1 MISIIIPIYNAESSL
16 RRMLNSVLAQTYT
29 DYECILVDDGSTDSS
44 CHICKEYENRDSRF
58 FCFMQGNGGVSS
70 ARNRGLELA
79 KGDYITFLDADDS
92 LPENYLAELYA
103 ACRNA
108 DIAVCDT
115 VIYENGK
122 ETLRF
127 THESTCLTGTE
138 AVNFL
143 LSRKH
148 INSGPCS
155 KLFKKE
161 ILKDL
166 QFPPLKTYEDILFV
180 LEAFTRAEKIAVT
193 DKTAYYYIQ
202 NTNGAMST
210 MLKEPSADIIVA
222 TERIL
227 QFISERKDLQ
237 PECTYVT
244 VSHLY
249 QYALPLLASQ
259 NYIGSDFIR
268 KTARLTGKYIHLILS
283 CKAIPWKE
291 KVIFFLFTYGI
302 VLESGCKV
310 HRIRKG

>member
-1 MISIIIPIYNAESSL
+1 MISIIIPIYNAEGNL
-16 RRMLNSVLAQTYT
+16 RRMLDSVLAQTYT
-29 DYECILVDDGSTDSS
+29 DYECILIDDGSTDGS
-44 CHICKEYENRDSRF
+44 CHICKEYEERDSRF
-58 FCFMQGNGGVSS
+58 FCFIQGNGGVSL

-92 LPENYLAELYA
+92 IPENYLSELYA
-103 ACRNA
+103 ACKDA

-115 VIYENGK
+115 VILENGK

-127 THESTCLTGTE
+127 THESACLTGTE
-138 AVNFL
+138 AINFL
-143 LSRKH
+143 LSRKY

-161 ILKDL
+161 NLKDL

-180 LEAFTRAEKIAVT
+180 LDAFSSAEKIAVT
-193 DKTAYYYIQ
+193 DKTAYHYIQ
-202 NTNGAMST
+202 NSDGAMSA
-210 MLKEPSADIIVA
+210 MMKEPSADIIVA

-249 QYALPLLASQ
+249 QYALPLLVSQ
-259 NYIGSDFIR
+259 NYVGSDFIR
-268 KTARLTGKYIHLILS
+268 KTARLTSKYMHLILS

-291 KVIFFLFTYGI
+291 KMTFVLFSHGA
-302 VLESGCKV
+302 VLESGCKI

>member
-1 MISIIIPIYNAESSL
+1 MISIIIPIYNAESNL
-16 RRMLNSVLAQTYT
+16 RRMLDSVLAQTYT
-29 DYECILVDDGSTDSS
+29 DYECILVDDGSTDASYDV
-44 CHICKEYENRDSRF
+44 CKEYENRDSRF
-58 FCFMQGNGGVSS
+58 FCFVQGNGGVSS

-92 LPENYLAELYA
+92 IPEHYLAELYA
-103 ACRNA
+103 ACKNA

-127 THESTCLTGTE
+127 THKRSCLTGTE
-138 AVNFL
+138 AINFL

-148 INSGPCS
+148 INSGPYS

-180 LEAFTRAEKIAVT
+180 LDAFTRAEKIAVT
-193 DKTAYYYIQ
+193 DKTEYHYIQ
-202 NTNGAMST
+202 NSDGAMSA
-210 MLKEPSADIIVA
+210 MMKEPSADIIVA
-222 TERIL
+222 TDRIL

-259 NYIGSDFIR
+259 NYVGSDFIK
-268 KTARLTGKYIHLILS
+268 KTARLTSKYMHLILS

-291 KVIFFLFTYGI
+291 KMTFFLFAHGTA
-302 VLESGCKV
+302 LESGFKV

>member
-1 MISIIIPIYNAESSL
+1 MISIIIPIYNAERYL
-16 RRMLNSVLAQTYT
+16 RRMLDSVLAQTYT
-29 DYECILVDDGSTDSS
+29 DYECILVDDGSTDGS
-44 CHICKEYENRDSRF
+44 CHICKEYEDQDSRF
-58 FCFMQGNGGVSS
+58 FCFIQGDGGVSS

-79 KGDYITFLDADDS
+79 KGDYITFLDADDFI
-92 LPENYLAELYA
+92 PENYLAELYL
-103 ACRNA
+103 ACENA

-127 THESTCLTGTE
+127 THESACLNGTE

-180 LEAFTRAEKIAVT
+180 LDAFTHAKKIAVT
-193 DKTAYYYIQ
+193 DKTAYHYIQ
-202 NTNGAMST
+202 NTNGAMSA
-210 MLKEPSADIIVA
+210 MLKEPSADIIIA

-227 QFISERKDLQ
+227 QFISERKNLQ

-259 NYIGSDFIR
+259 NYVGSDFVK
-268 KTARLTGKYIHLILS
+268 KTAKLTRKYMHLILS
-283 CKAIPWKE
+283 CKVIPWKE
-291 KVIFFLFTYGI
+291 KMTFFLFSHGA
-302 VLESGCKV
+302 VMESGFKV